1 MARKPQQTLADLAG
15 LARQLEADR
24 RELERLERLR
34 KADEARR
41 HAEAQLFRTVM
52 ADVVPL
58 PPKASATIER
68 PLPAPIAHQH
78 LADEARALEQSLS
91 DEFDVDT
98 LLETDDQLG
107 FKRETLGPDVLAK
120 LRRGHWVVQDQIDL
134 HGARTEGAREMVSDF
149 LRDSTKRGLRCIR
162 IIHGKGLGSPGKQP
176 VLKDK
181 VKRWLVQ
188 REEVIAF
195 CQARAVDGG
204 AGALLVLLK
213 AWNA

>member
-1 MARKPQQTLADLAG
+1 MARKSRQTLADLG
-15 LARQLEADR
+15 SLARQLEVER
-24 RELERLERLR
+24 REHEERERIR
-34 KADEARR
+34 RADEARR
-41 HAEAQLFRTVM
+41 EAEAQLFRTVM
-52 ADVVPL
+52 SDVVPL
-58 PPKASATIER
+58 PPKPLASIAR
-68 PLPAPIAHQH
+68 ALPLPIAHQH

-162 IIHGKGLGSPGKQP
+162 VIHGKGLGSPGKQP

-213 AWNA
+213 AW